1 MLSGLRPRQNRRAP
15 RHVGSNRRPLELLQR
30 IKFSKLNLATR
41 LDSQDAQ
48 CAPNLQPRRD
58 KHLPHLG
65 SRLIH
70 CHRLAAAI
78 DGTAIGACFGSR
90 CVAWRRTIRTSLGS
104 TFRPA
109 TTAPIAG
116 AAITRTAT
124 PWTTRTAGPGLRP
137 ATHSLGDAS
146 FQFVG
151 VEEAV
156 LVGVDFVESALE
168 TLRSFFF

>member
-1 MLSGLRPRQNRRAP
+1 MSGLRPRQSRRAP
-15 RHVGSNRRPLELLQR
+15 RHVGSNRRPLEFLQR

-78 DGTAIGACFGSR
+78 DGTAIVACFGSR
-90 CVAWRRTIRTSLGS
+90 CVAWRRTVGTTL
-104 TFRPA
+104 RPA

-124 PWTTRTAGPGLRP
+124 PWTTRTTGPGLRP